1 MVDASP
7 ASPGG
12 TAEFDPAVLE
22 RYLRSRL
29 PDTSGAFALERISG
43 GQSNPTFFATLG
55 GTRLVVRKKPAGD
68 VLPSAHAVDR
78 EYRVISALAATDVPV
93 PRAVLFCDDTSIVG
107 TPFYAM
113 ERLDGRVFHDAALP
127 GVSPADRT
135 AMYFAMA
142 ETLARLHD
150 VDPVAIG
157 LGDFGRAG
165 NYFERQIRRWIAQY
179 QAARWRDLPDLDRVS
194 AWLPEHLPPEEPARI
209 CHGDYRIGNLMF
221 HRTEPRVIG
230 VLDWELS
237 TLGQPLADV
246 AFSALGWVSYPHEYG
261 GLRGLDHKAL
271 GIPSRAD
278 SRALLRQPPDPGAAP
293 GRAVPYHLRA
303 VPLRRDL
310 RGDRRARPRRQ
321 RRGRQRGRRW
331 RARADLR
338 PPRRRNNDV
347 RVKRSLTEGGVRQWT
362 STIRPRPSNCARAFA
377 ASWPSMWRR
386 ATPNG
391 RRRPSTAACRWR

>member
-1 MVDASP
+1 MAE

-12 TAEFDPAVLE
+12 TLEFDPAVLGA
-22 RYLRSRL
+22 YLRAHV
-29 PDTSGAFALERISG
+29 PGTSGAFTLARISG
-43 GQSNPTFFATLG
+43 GQSNPTFFASLG
-55 GTRLVVRKKPAGD
+55 ERHLVVRKKPPGA

-93 PRAVLFCDDTSIVG
+93 PRAVLFCDDISVVG

-113 ERLDGRVFHDAALP
+113 DRLDGRVFHDAALP
-127 GVSPADRT
+127 GVAPADRT

-150 VDPVAIG
+150 VDPDAIG
-157 LGDFGRAG
+157 LADFGRAG

-179 QAARWRDLPDLDRVS
+179 QAARWRDLPDLDRAA

-261 GLRGLDHKAL
+261 GLRGLDHATL
-271 GIPSRAD
+271 GIPSREDYLARYFA
-278 SRALLRQPPDPGAAP
+278 SRKTPAPNKVEPFHTIFALFRFAVIFEGIAA
-293 GRAVPYHLRA
+293 
-303 VPLRRDL
+303 
-310 RGDRRARPRRQ
+310 
-321 RRGRQRGRRW
+321 
-331 RARADLR
+331 RARAGSAAADNAAAVGELA
-338 PPRRRNNDV
+338 PV
-347 RVKRSLTEGGVRQWT
+347 
-362 STIRPRPSNCARAFA
+362 FA
-377 ASWPSMWRR
+377 RR
-386 ATPNG
+386 AVEAMMSVSNG
-391 RRRPSTAACRWR
+391 A